1 MRVTDLPALPW
12 DNISSV
18 SLALIFTWLV
28 VTGRLVPRAIV
39 DRLLADRDARIAYNE
54 RQFDAQAAVK
64 YELATQNT
72 KLLSSAELST
82 KLLNAIAPPTSRE
95 THVVQREE

>member
-1 MRVTDLPALPW
+1 MTDLPALPW

-54 RQFDAQAAVK
+54 RQFDAQQAVK

-95 THVVQREE
+95 THVVQGEE